1 MSKVGIPRSE
11 YFERVKKVQ
20 QAMEK
25 ENLDLMLAFGTES
38 EPAFVR
44 YLSGYWP
51 NFETAAVMIPRVGD
65 PVLITG
71 PESILYGPH
80 FNQLDKMIRIMDFRS
95 SAQPEYPDFTLKGW
109 KEILSAY
116 NLKKIG
122 IAGWLLFPHVVF
134 ENLRCSVGSDTDI
147 VNADGIMQR
156 IKSIKSENELN
167 CLREAGR
174 IGEIGLQALLDVL
187 HPDMLET
194 EAVGI
199 AIDAMMSAGAE
210 APGYMIWVAGGDKTT
225 QAICRPEPIR
235 IGRGPVQIG
244 IGARYE
250 GYVTSVSRPLFFDKI
265 PDEARDF
272 FQCALD
278 AEQYCSEQLYAGNIA
293 SKAARDTQAFIRSR
307 GFGDSI
313 LYGPAHACGQME
325 CEWPFIETTNHVKLQ
340 KNMTFCICLFLW
352 KLGIGQRYEDAIV
365 VREGSPEWL
374 STYRRDVIV
383 I

>member
-1 MSKVGIPRSE
+1 MSAMIPRSE
-11 YFERVKKVQ
+11 YFERVKNVQ
-20 QAMEK
+20 DAMEQ
-25 ENLDLMLAFGTES
+25 EDLDLLLAFGTES

-51 NFETAAVMIPRVGD
+51 NFETAAVLIPRVGE

-71 PESILYGPH
+71 PESVRYGAH
-80 FNQLDKMIRIMDFRS
+80 FNQLNQMIRVMDFRS
-95 SAQPEYPDFTLKGW
+95 SAQPDYPGFDLKGW

-116 NLKKIG
+116 PVKKLG

-134 ENLRCSVGSDTDI
+134 ENLRAGVGSGVEI
-147 VNADGIMQR
+147 INADRILQR

-174 IGEIGLQALLDVL
+174 IGEIGLKALLDVL

-194 EAVGI
+194 EATGI
-199 AIDAMMSAGAE
+199 AMDAMMAAGAE
-210 APGYMIWVAGGDKTT
+210 APGYMLWVAGGEKTT
-225 QAICRPEPIR
+225 QAICRPEPIK

-250 GYVTSVSRPLFFDKI
+250 GYVTSVSRPLYFGHI
-265 PDEARDF
+265 PDDARDF
-272 FQCALD
+272 YQCARD
-278 AEQYCSEQLYAGNIA
+278 AEQYCGEQLYAGNIA
-293 SKAARDTQAFIRSR
+293 SKAANDTQDYIRSR
-307 GFGDSI
+307 GYGDAI

-325 CEWPFIETTNHVKLQ
+325 CEWPFIETTSDVSLQ
-340 KNMTFCICLFLW
+340 KNMTFCVCLFLW
-352 KLGIGQRYEDAIV
+352 KPGIGQRYEDAVI

-374 STYRRDVIV
+374 STYRREIIV
-383 I
+383 L